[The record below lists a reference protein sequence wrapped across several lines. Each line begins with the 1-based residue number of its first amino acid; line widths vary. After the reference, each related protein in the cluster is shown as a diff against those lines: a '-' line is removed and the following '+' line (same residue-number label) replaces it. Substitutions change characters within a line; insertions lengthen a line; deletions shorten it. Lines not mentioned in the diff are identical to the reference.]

1 MNNHRSFSRSDRV
14 ADLIREEVAQM
25 FVHDIS
31 DPRVHGITITDLKI
45 TPDLLT
51 ARIYYVS
58 ANKKEVKVMTQGLES
73 VKGYIR
79 KELSKRVKMRRVPE
93 LEFYYDEVF
102 EHGMHM
108 ESLLKGIKNG

>member
-1 MNNHRSFSRSDRV
+1 MNQKAFSRSDRV
-14 ADLIREEVAQM
+14 GDLIREEVARI
-25 FVHDIS
+25 FVNDIA
-31 DPRVHGITITDLKI
+31 DPRVHGITITDVKL

-58 ANKKEVKVMTQGLES
+58 SNRKEVKIMTQGLES

-79 KELSKRVKMRRVPE
+79 KQLSKILKLRKVPE

-102 EHGMHM
+102 ENGMHM
-108 ESLLKGIKNG
+108 EALLKGIKHG

>member
-1 MNNHRSFSRSDRV
+1 MNHKAFSRSDRV
-14 ADLIREEVAQM
+14 ADLIREEVACI
-25 FVHDIS
+25 FVNEIA
-31 DPRVHGITITDLKI
+31 DPRVHGITITDVKI

-73 VKGYIR
+73 VTGYIR
-79 KELSKRVKMRRVPE
+79 KQLSKSLKLRKVPE

-108 ESLLKGIKNG
+108 ESLLKEIKNG

>member
-1 MNNHRSFSRSDRV
+1 MNQKAFSRSDRV
-14 ADLIREEVAQM
+14 ADLIREEVAQI
-25 FVHDIS
+25 FVNDIA
-31 DPRVHGITITDLKI
+31 DPRVHGITITDVRI

-73 VKGYIR
+73 VTGYIR
-79 KELSKRVKMRRVPE
+79 KQLSKTLKLRKVPD

-108 ESLLKGIKNG
+108 ETLLKGIKNG